1 MLPSTALRVEEIDQ
15 IVPATSRK
23 VFVAVDERGLRIGE
37 THPNAD
43 LTDHEVDL
51 MRELREKDDKSY
63 AWLAEKFEVP
73 KVTVQM
79 ICTYKRR
86 AATIAR
92 WKVLLLHTPISLTNQ
107 PEDNTMDAPTTAA
120 NSPAE
125 APAAAPQL
133 TPAQQAAQDDIER
146 GNYVKMLQTCMPTLN
161 AEVLAARF
169 MLSELTGR
177 RDVQVRKRVF
187 MKAAGKIVGGLP
199 PFADAALRVIAGQKR
214 K

>member
-1 MLPSTALRVEEIDQ
+1 MPPSTALRVEETDQ
-15 IVPATSRK
+15 VVPPTSRK

-43 LTDHEVDL
+43 LSDHEVDL

-107 PEDNTMDAPTTAA
+107 PEDPMIAPTT
-120 NSPAE
+120 
-125 APAAAPQL
+125 APAAAPEL
-133 TPAQQAAQDDIER
+133 TEAQQVAQAQIDA
-146 GNYVKMLQTCMPTLN
+146 GNYVKMLQDCLPTLN
-161 AEVLAARF
+161 AEHLAARF
-169 MLSELTGR
+169 MLSELKKTG
-177 RDVQVRKRVF
+177 DVQVHKRQF

-199 PFADAALRVIAGQKR
+199 PFTDAALRIIAGQKR